1 MKAATKLLAR
11 RAARE
16 REVRGVAHL
25 REHTLPAPA
34 PTHVTDHL
42 RRTLP
47 LSYAPYRL
55 QAANRWWRELALL
68 SDPSRKRTTR

>member
-16 REVRGVAHL
+16 REARGVAHL
-25 REHTLPAPA
+25 REHTLPSPA
-34 PTHVTDHL
+34 PLRANDHSRL
-42 RRTLP
+42 TLP

-55 QAANRWWRELALL
+55 QAANRWWREIALL
-68 SDPSRKRTTR
+68 SEPTRKRSTR